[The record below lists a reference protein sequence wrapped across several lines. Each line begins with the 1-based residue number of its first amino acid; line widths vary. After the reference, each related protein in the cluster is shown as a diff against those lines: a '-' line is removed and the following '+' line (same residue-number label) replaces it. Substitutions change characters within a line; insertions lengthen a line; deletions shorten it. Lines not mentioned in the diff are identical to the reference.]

1 MAKSKSGGTRTYI
14 RGRVGSDVYSIGRDA
29 KGKKQQVVRSLAE
42 SVANP
47 QTQSQMKGRM
57 IMSTIAQAMAVLRP
71 IIDHSFDGVSG
82 ARANIAQFVSQNYN
96 LIKNDIDAH
105 PSTGNIFGLVSWGEK
120 GAKQGAY
127 KISDG
132 QATIPAALVLTKATG
147 VIVITMAV
155 GNVTIGG
162 LKSALGMTNEEY
174 FTLVGLTTAG
184 AAAYE
189 RFRVNPSLS
198 DDTVISAENISNV
211 FAVEGNAVATVALAG
226 ESISITLAEIAGDC
240 AVIVSKKAN
249 GKYIHN
255 EAQLG
260 DGSSFVAPSNTA
272 LPTYPVGNENYLNGG
287 DIFGQQESFNPGG
300 GDTPAPTPTPSHIS
314 GVTVNGASV
323 AQTGAVTLNQGNN
336 AVVVGIIA
344 GTDGE
349 SYGVAAVDA
358 ASATIGG
365 TVAAGSQTSVL
376 GATVN
381 LNVNAATTDNAKKI
395 VLCKGTSIVQVWG
408 TLNAPASQA
417 TTPTSITGVTFGG
430 NSVAK
435 SGIANLQVGVNT
447 ITVNTAAGTD
457 GKTYKL
463 AAVNASAALVGQS
476 VDAGVQVAI
485 TGNTTNLNVTGVA
498 DGPAKSIVLVENNLV
513 VDYWGQFNS
522 PASPSGDAAAIAT
535 LMVDEQSVA
544 RNASEDVETSN
555 SYSGTVTG
563 TTQGMDYAVG
573 VIKGNPQVGQHVTSI
588 LSKADVNN
596 GAFSY
601 PSGPSDGK
609 FCLFLMDDYDPNA
622 SGDSW
627 EIVDIYCEF
636 WRLDKD

>member
-1 MAKSKSGGTRTYI
+1 MAKSKSGGTRTYL
-14 RGRVGSDVYSIGRDA
+14 RGRVGSDVYSIGRDS

-42 SVANP
+42 SVSNP
-47 QTQSQMKGRM
+47 QTQSQMRGRM
-57 IMSTIAQAMAVLRP
+57 ILSTIAQALAVLRP
-71 IIDHSFDGVSG
+71 IVDHSFDNVIG
-82 ARANIAQFVSQNYN
+82 AQANLSEFTSRNYG
-96 LIKNDIDAH
+96 LIKADIAAH
-105 PSTGNIFGLVSWGEK
+105 PASGNAFGLVAYKEK
-120 GAKQGAY
+120 GAKQGQY
-127 KISDG
+127 VISDG

-162 LKSALGMTNEEY
+162 LKSALGMSNEEY
-174 FTLVGLTTAG
+174 FTLVGLTTTG

-211 FAVEGNAVATVALAG
+211 FAVEGNAVATIALAG
-226 ESISITLAEIAGDC
+226 ESISITLNDVAGCC

-260 DGSSFVAPSNTA
+260 DGSSFAAPADTA

-358 ASATIGG
+358 AQAIIGG
-365 TVAAGSQTSVL
+365 SVAAGSQTPVL

-381 LNVNAATTDNAKKI
+381 LSINAATSDNAKKI
-395 VLCKGTSIVQVWG
+395 VLCKGTSIAQVWG
-408 TLNAPASQA
+408 TLNAPSSQA
-417 TTPTSITGVTFGG
+417 TTPTSITGVNFGG
-430 NSVAK
+430 NSIAK
-435 SGIANLQVGVNT
+435 SGVAYLNEGNNT
-447 ITVNTAAGTD
+447 ITVNTAAGND

-463 AAVNASAALVGQS
+463 AVVNSSAALVGQA
-476 VDAGVQVAI
+476 VAAGSQVAI
-485 TGNTTNLNVTGVA
+485 TGNSTQLTVTGVA
-498 DGPAKSIVLVENNLV
+498 DGPAKSVVLVEDNKV
-513 VDYWGQFNS
+513 VDYWAQFNA
-522 PASPSGDAAAIAT
+522 PATPSGDSASIT
-535 LMVDEQSVA
+535 SLTVGSETVA
-544 RNASEDVETSN
+544 RNGSVNVETKN
-555 SYSGTVTG
+555 GYNGTVTG
-563 TTQGMDYAVG
+563 LTEGETYKVG
-573 VIKGNPQVGQHVTSI
+573 VLGGTPQVGQHVTSMM
-588 LSKADVNN
+588 SEATVSN

-601 PSGPSDGK
+601 QHEPMEGK
-609 FCLFLMDDYDPNA
+609 FCLFLQDPYDPNA
-622 SGDSW
+622 SGDSY
-627 EIVDIYCEF
+627 EVVDIYCDF
-636 WRLDKD
+636 LGLDKD

>member
-1 MAKSKSGGTRTYI
+1 MAKSKSGGTRTYL
-14 RGRVGSDVYSIGRDA
+14 RGRVGSDVYSIGRDS

-42 SVANP
+42 SVSNP
-47 QTQSQMKGRM
+47 QTQSQMRGRM
-57 IMSTIAQAMAVLRP
+57 ILSTIAQALAVLRP
-71 IIDHSFDGVSG
+71 IVDHSFDNVIG
-82 ARANIAQFVSQNYN
+82 AQANLSEFTSRNYG
-96 LIKNDIDAH
+96 LIKADIAAH
-105 PSTGNIFGLVSWGEK
+105 PASGNAFGLVAYKEK
-120 GAKQGAY
+120 GAKQGQY
-127 KISDG
+127 VISDG

-147 VIVITMAV
+147 VIAITMPV
-155 GNVTIGG
+155 GNVTIAG
-162 LKSALGMTNEEY
+162 LKSALGMSNEEY
-174 FTLVGLTTAG
+174 FTLVGLTTTG

-211 FAVEGNAVATVALAG
+211 FAVEGNAVATIGLAG
-226 ESISITLAEIAGDC
+226 ESISITLAEIAGCC

-260 DGSSFVAPSNTA
+260 DGTSFAAPADTA

-314 GVTVNGASV
+314 GVTVNGVSV

-381 LNVNAATTDNAKKI
+381 LNVNAATSDNAKKI

-408 TLNAPASQA
+408 TLNAPSSQA

-435 SGIANLQVGVNT
+435 SGVANLNEGSNT
-447 ITVNTAAGTD
+447 ITVNTAAGND

-463 AAVNASAALVGQS
+463 AVVNSSAALVGQA
-476 VDAGVQVAI
+476 VAAGSQVAI
-485 TGNTTNLNVTGVA
+485 TGNSTQLTVTGVA
-498 DGPAKSIVLVENNLV
+498 DGPAKSVVLVEDNKV
-513 VDYWGQFNS
+513 VDYWGQFNA
-522 PASPSGDAAAIAT
+522 PATPSGDSAAIAS
-535 LMVDEQSVA
+535 LMVDEDVIA
-544 RNASEDVETSN
+544 RNASADVESSN
-555 SYSGTVTG
+555 GYSGTVTG
-563 TTQGMDYAVG
+563 LTQGETYKVG
-573 VIKGNPQVGQHVTSI
+573 VIKGNPQVGQHVSSI
-588 LSKADVNN
+588 LSMANVSD

-609 FCLFLMDDYDPNA
+609 FCLFLQDDYDPNA
-622 SGDSW
+622 SGDTY

>member
-1 MAKSKSGGTRTYI
+1 MAKSKSGGTRTYL
-14 RGRVGSDVYSIGRDA
+14 RGRVGSDVYSIGRDS

-42 SVANP
+42 SVSNP
-47 QTQSQMKGRM
+47 QTQSQMRGRM
-57 IMSTIAQAMAVLRP
+57 ILSTIAQALAVLRP
-71 IIDHSFDGVSG
+71 IVDHSFDNVIG
-82 ARANIAQFVSQNYN
+82 AQANLSEFTSRNYG
-96 LIKNDIDAH
+96 LIKADIAAH
-105 PSTGNIFGLVSWGEK
+105 PASGNAFGLVAYKEK
-120 GAKQGAY
+120 GAKQGQY
-127 KISDG
+127 VISDG

-147 VIVITMAV
+147 VIVITMPV

-162 LKSALGMTNEEY
+162 LKSALGMSNEEY
-174 FTLVGLTTAG
+174 FTLVGLTTTG

-211 FAVEGNAVATVALAG
+211 FAVEGNAVATIGLAG
-226 ESISITLAEIAGDC
+226 ESISITLAEIAGC
-240 AVIVSKKAN
+240 SAVIVSKKAN

-260 DGSSFVAPSNTA
+260 DGTSFAAPADTA

-314 GVTVNGASV
+314 GVTVNGVSV

-381 LNVNAATTDNAKKI
+381 LNVNAATSDNAKKI

-463 AAVNASAALVGQS
+463 AAVNASAALIGQS
-476 VDAGVQVAI
+476 VDAGAQVAI
-485 TGNTTNLNVTGVA
+485 TGNQTHLNVTGVA
-498 DGPAKSIVLVENNLV
+498 DGPAKSIVLCEDNKV

-522 PASPSGDAAAIAT
+522 PASPSGDAAAIDS
-535 LMVDEQSVA
+535 LSVDGDNVN
-544 RNASEDVETSN
+544 RNASLDVDSAN
-555 SYSGTVTG
+555 GYSGTVTG
-563 TTQGMDYAVG
+563 TTQGMDYKVG
-573 VIKGNPQVGQHVTSI
+573 VIKGAPQVGQHVSSI
-588 LSKADVNN
+588 LCDAEVNN

-601 PSGPSDGK
+601 EHTLVDGK
-609 FCLFLMDDYDPNA
+609 LCLLMEDDYDPNA
-622 SGDSW
+622 SGTTY
-627 EIVDIYCEF
+627 EIVDIYCTF
-636 WRLDKD
+636 WVLDKD

>member
-1 MAKSKSGGTRTYI
+1 MAKSKSGGTRTYL
-14 RGRVGSDVYSIGRDA
+14 RGRVGSDVYSIGRDS

-42 SVANP
+42 SVSNP
-47 QTQSQMKGRM
+47 QTQSQMRGRM
-57 IMSTIAQAMAVLRP
+57 ILSTIAQALAVLRP
-71 IIDHSFDGVSG
+71 IVDHSFDNVIG
-82 ARANIAQFVSQNYN
+82 AQANLSEFTSRNYG
-96 LIKNDIDAH
+96 LIKADIAAH
-105 PSTGNIFGLVSWGEK
+105 PATSNKFGLVAYKEK
-120 GAKQGAY
+120 GAKQGQY
-127 KISDG
+127 VISDG

-147 VIVITMAV
+147 VIVITMPV

-162 LKSALGMTNEEY
+162 LKSALGMSNEEY
-174 FTLVGLTTAG
+174 FTLVGLTTTG
-184 AAAYE
+184 AAQYE
-189 RFRVNPSLS
+189 RFRVNPSLA
-198 DDTVISAENISNV
+198 DETVISAENINNV
-211 FAVEGNAVATVALAG
+211 FAVEGNAVATIGLAG
-226 ESISITLAEIAGDC
+226 ETINITLNAIAGDC

-260 DGSSFVAPSNTA
+260 DGSSFAAPADTA

-314 GVTVNGASV
+314 GVTVNGVSV

-381 LNVNAATTDNAKKI
+381 LNINAATTDNAKKI

-408 TLNAPASQA
+408 TLNAPQSQA

-435 SGIANLQVGVNT
+435 SGVANLNLGNNV

-463 AAVNASAALVGQS
+463 AAVNASAALVGQT
-476 VDAGVQVAI
+476 VDAGAQVAI
-485 TGNTTNLNVTGVA
+485 TGNSTQLNVTGVA
-498 DGPAKSIVLVENNLV
+498 DGPAKAIVLVEDNKV
-513 VDYWGQFNS
+513 VDYWGQFNA
-522 PASPSGDAAAIAT
+522 PVTPSGNAAAIDS
-535 LMVDEQSVA
+535 LSINGRSIA
-544 RNASEDVETSN
+544 RNASEDVDSAIN
-555 SYSGTVTG
+555 YSGTVTG
-563 TTQGMDYAVG
+563 TTQGMDYVVG
-573 VIKGNPQVGQHVTSI
+573 VLLGSPQVGQHVSSV
-588 LSKADVNN
+588 LSMAEVNN

-601 PSGPSDGK
+601 DHGPGAGK
-609 FCLFLMDDYDPNA
+609 FCLLMLDDYDPNA
-622 SGDSW
+622 SGDTY
-627 EIVDIYCEF
+627 EVVDIYCEF
-636 WRLDKD
+636 RVLDKD